1 MFRCYT
7 PSGNK
12 MYNLK
17 NMCVCVCM
25 YVCMHRNIVRI
36 VLPGDDL

>member
-12 MYNLK
+12 MHNLK
-17 NMCVCVCM
+17 NK

-36 VLPGDDL
+36 VLPVGDL